1 MGNGKKILNTIFS
14 KLPISEEIKHKAHV
28 AWAEYKINKEEKQDQ
43 NSVFQIQADNTV
55 LKEYVENIFASYGK
69 RMPEYCEWEEHQQVS
84 SKYHLSAYYL
94 TQFHPNLNILVR

>member
-43 NSVFQIQADNTV
+43 NNVF
-55 LKEYVENIFASYGK
+55 
-69 RMPEYCEWEEHQQVS
+69 
-84 SKYHLSAYYL
+84 
-94 TQFHPNLNILVR
+94 